1 MEEQKK
7 LHRCCFTGHRP
18 EKLNMPEREVKERL
32 RKAIREAVNDG
43 FITFITGMARGVD
56 LWAGEI
62 VLEERKNDNRI
73 KLICASPF
81 KDFEKSWDIVEKNRY
96 NKIMEQADYVKFVCD
111 HYSRSCFQIRNCA
124 LFTVP
129 PGFNKIYIF
138 LKPSYLVIKL
148 FIVKELCALPKRRHE
163 QFHSQEHPWPSQV
176 TPTFQ
181 EPLGSTNWVE

>member
-32 RKAIREAVNDG
+32 RKAIREAINDG

-56 LWAGEI
+56 MWAGEI

-111 HYSRSCFQIRNCA
+111 HYSRSCFQIRNCFMVDHSA
-124 LFTVP
+124 RVISAYNGEAGGTRNTIRYATSKNVDVVNIFDE
-129 PGFNKIYIF
+129 IY
-138 LKPSYLVIKL
+138 S
-148 FIVKELCALPKRRHE
+148 
-163 QFHSQEHPWPSQV
+163 
-176 TPTFQ
+176 
-181 EPLGSTNWVE
+181 